1 MRISILIVV
10 LALMTACAGAANNN
24 AETQKIT
31 LPSGRQISRPSM
43 QKTSFQNGDVALVLN
58 YETDIPIEESARLRE
73 EIQDVWSLFQKDVE
87 GAQLKVGIIRA
98 TKFESGGMVRSG
110 KTHGFVFTKRDDGHW
125 DVDGGENKKTQ

>member
-1 MRISILIVV
+1 MRISILIAV
-10 LALMTACAGAANNN
+10 LVLMTACAGVANN

-58 YETDIPIEESARLRE
+58 YETDIPIEDSARLRE

-98 TKFESGGMVRSG
+98 TKFESGGFARSG
-110 KTHGFVFTKRDDGHW
+110 RTHGFVFTKRDDGHW
-125 DVDGGENKKTQ
+125 DVDGGEKKQPR